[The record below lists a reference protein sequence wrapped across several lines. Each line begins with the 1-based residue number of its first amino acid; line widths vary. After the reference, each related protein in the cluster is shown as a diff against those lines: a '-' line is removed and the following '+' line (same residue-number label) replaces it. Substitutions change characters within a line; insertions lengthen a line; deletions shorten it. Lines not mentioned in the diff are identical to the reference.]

1 MLISTRLLNFILQM
15 IQFTTTILKFDKQ
28 GEKTGWMYIHVTAVL
43 AEKLNPGVKKSFRV
57 KGKFDEYIFKGVTL
71 LPMGGGDF
79 IIAFNATMRKG
90 TCKRNGDKIK
100 VQLEIDRKEYVL
112 NPVFMDCLADDPR
125 AMETF
130 KQMPRSH
137 QNYYSKWI
145 ESAKTEATQTKRIA
159 MAVNALANKLNFGQ
173 MLRDQKKN
181 NEDLMG

>member
-1 MLISTRLLNFILQM
+1 M
-15 IQFTTTILKFDKQ
+15 IQFTTTILKFDQQ
-28 GEKTGWMYIHVTAVL
+28 GEKTGWMYITVTAAL

-57 KGKFDEYIFKGVTL
+57 KGKFDAFSFSGVSL

-79 IIAFNATMRKG
+79 IIPFNAAMRKG
-90 TCKRNGDKIK
+90 TGKRKGDKLKI
-100 VQLEIDRKEYVL
+100 QLEIDRKEYVL
-112 NPVFMDCLADDPR
+112 NQVFMDCLAYDPR
-125 AMETF
+125 AMDAF

-159 MAVNALANKLNFGQ
+159 VAVNALANKLNFGQ

-181 NEDLMG
+181 KEDLMG

>member
-1 MLISTRLLNFILQM
+1 M

-28 GEKTGWMYIHVTAVL
+28 GDKTGWMYIIITAAL

-57 KGKFDEYIFKGVTL
+57 KGKFDEYVFKGVTL

-90 TCKRNGDKIK
+90 TGKRKGDKLK

-112 NPVFMDCLADDPR
+112 NPVFMDCLADDPH
-125 AMETF
+125 AMEAF

-145 ESAKTEATQTKRIA
+145 DSAKTESTQTKRIA
-159 MAVNALANKLNFGQ
+159 IAVNSLAKKINFGQ
-173 MLRDQKKN
+173 MLREQKKN
-181 NEDLMG
+181 KEDLMG